1 MDNGCK
7 KGVVVLADTNGGR
20 ELTTLNDKKRLE
32 KWCQKKEEEDVCF
45 LFRVLKG

>member
-7 KGVVVLADTNGGR
+7 KGVVLADTNGGR

-32 KWCQKKEEEDVCF
+32 KWCQKKEEDVCF